1 MDKAKDRCLWC
12 GGLPS
17 EPLPRADGGL
27 PSEPRADCLGVLC
40 NNREFHKE
48 FYMEKE
54 VSIELDISDED
65 FLVIAKAAHKND
77 VTFNQMVTI
86 LLQRFLDKEE
96 EKK

>member
-1 MDKAKDRCLWC
+1 MDKAKNRCLWC

-17 EPLPRADGGL
+17 EPLQRAN
-27 PSEPRADCLGVLC
+27 CLGILC
-40 NNREFHKE
+40 NDRDFHKE